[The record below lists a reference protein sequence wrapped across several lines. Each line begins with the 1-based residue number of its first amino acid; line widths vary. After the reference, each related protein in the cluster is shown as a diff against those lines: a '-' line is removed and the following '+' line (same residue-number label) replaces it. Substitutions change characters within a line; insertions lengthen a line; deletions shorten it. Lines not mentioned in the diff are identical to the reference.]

1 MLPTPGAHIYGQKL
15 VDLLGAWH
23 GASRPSSQLLAEG
36 VRQLVLDG
44 RLPPGTR
51 LPAERELAAALDVSR
66 TLVARALER
75 LREDDFVAS
84 RRGAGSWVKLPDS
97 RRGNEMHG
105 GWFPSNDPGV
115 INLAQATPG
124 APPEMRGAV
133 ERAQV
138 RLVEQ
143 LGDHGYQ
150 PHGLP
155 ALRTRIAERYTARGL
170 PTNPEQILVT
180 NGAQH
185 AFALVLRALV
195 APGERV
201 LVEHPTY
208 PNAVEALRGHGVT
221 PVAVPMTDDGWDLEL
236 LNATL
241 RQTAPR
247 LAYLIPDFHNPTGV
261 RLDAEG
267 RSRLATT
274 LARNCTNAVID
285 ETLIDIDLTGAE
297 PPPPMASF
305 TERAITIGSA
315 GKSFWGGL
323 RLGWIRA
330 SEEFVQRLVLG
341 RAAVD
346 LGTPVLEQLVL
357 AELLDDA
364 EPVLARRREE
374 TRQRLDVVVA
384 ALREH
389 LPEWRFRLPD
399 GGLSLWCDV
408 GEPIS
413 SRLAVAAEAH
423 AVRLAPGARFSV
435 NGSLERWIRVPYT
448 LPGERLVEAI
458 QRLAAAAGSVRPGPA
473 PNPLTVPIA

>member
-1 MLPTPGAHIYGQKL
+1 MLPTPGAHIHGHKL
-15 VDLLGAWH
+15 VELLGAWH
-23 GASRPSSQLLAEG
+23 GGARPSSQLLAEG
-36 VRQLVLDG
+36 IRQLVLDG

-51 LPAERELAAALDVSR
+51 LPAERELAAALEVSR
-66 TLVARALER
+66 TLIARAVER
-75 LREDDFVAS
+75 LREDGFVAS
-84 RRGAGSWVKLPDS
+84 RRGAGSWVRLPDP
-97 RRGNEMHG
+97 RRGTEMHG
-105 GWFPSNDPGV
+105 GWFPSTDSSV
-115 INLAQATPG
+115 LNLAQATPG

-138 RLVEQ
+138 RLAEQ

-170 PTNPEQILVT
+170 PTTPEQILVT

-195 APGERV
+195 TPGERV
-201 LVEHPTY
+201 LVEHPSY
-208 PNAVEALRGHGVT
+208 PNALEALRGLGVT
-221 PVAVPMTDDGWDLEL
+221 PVAVPMTGDGWDLEL
-236 LNATL
+236 LTATL
-241 RQTAPR
+241 RQTSPR

-261 RLDAEG
+261 RLEAEG
-267 RSRLATT
+267 RAKLATA
-274 LARNCTNAVID
+274 LARTCTNAVID
-285 ETLIDIDLTGAE
+285 ETLVDIDLTDE
-297 PPPPMASF
+297 ESPPPMASF
-305 TERAITIGSA
+305 TDRAITIGSA

-330 SEEFVQRLVLG
+330 GEEFVQRLVLG

-364 EPVLARRREE
+364 EAILARRRVESRE
-374 TRQRLDVVVA
+374 RLDVLVGAV
-384 ALREH
+384 REH
-389 LPEWRFRLPD
+389 LPEWRFRVPD

-408 GEPIS
+408 GEPIA

-423 AVRLAPGARFSV
+423 GLRLAPGARFSV
-435 NGSLERWIRVPYT
+435 NGSLERWIRLPYT
-448 LPGERLVEAI
+448 LPGEQLVEAI

>member
-1 MLPTPGAHIYGQKL
+1 MLPTPGARIYGHKL

-23 GASRPSSQLLAEG
+23 GGARPTSRLLAEG
-36 VRQLVLDG
+36 IRQLVLDG

-51 LPAERELAAALDVSR
+51 LPAERELTAALEVSR
-66 TLVARALER
+66 TLVARAVER
-75 LREDDFVAS
+75 LREDDFAAS

-97 RRGNEMHG
+97 RRGTELHG

-138 RLVEQ
+138 RLAEQ

-155 ALRTRIAERYTARGL
+155 ALRTRVAERFTARGL
-170 PTNPEQILVT
+170 PTNPEQILIT

-195 APGERV
+195 SPGERV

-208 PNAVEALRGHGVT
+208 PNAVEALRGLGVT
-221 PVAVPMTDDGWDLEL
+221 PVAVPMTDVGWDLEL
-236 LNATL
+236 LAATL

-247 LAYLIPDFHNPTGV
+247 LAYVIPDFHNPTGV

-267 RSRLATT
+267 RSRLATA
-274 LARNCTNAVID
+274 LARTCTNAVID
-285 ETLIDIDLTGAE
+285 ETLIDIDLTGEEA
-297 PPPPMASF
+297 PPPMASF
-305 TERAITIGSA
+305 TDRAITIGSA

-330 SEEFVQRLVLG
+330 GEEFVQRLVLG

-346 LGTPVLEQLVL
+346 LGSPVLEQLVL

-364 EPVLARRREE
+364 GSVLARRRVE
-374 TRQRLDVVVA
+374 TRERLEVLVG
-384 ALREH
+384 ALRER
-389 LPEWRFRLPD
+389 LPEWRFRMPD
-399 GGLSLWCDV
+399 GGLALWCDV
-408 GEPIS
+408 GEPIA

-423 AVRLAPGARFSV
+423 AVRVAPGARFSV
-435 NGSLERWIRVPYT
+435 NGSLERWIRLPYT
-448 LPGERLVEAI
+448 LPGERLVDAI

-473 PNPLTVPIA
+473 PNPLAVPIA